1 MVLLSF
7 QLVLRVLPTLLV
19 VLKEGKK
26 QKGFSWPPVPAS
38 YEKLIMP
45 QAHPQLNRVYL
56 ALPYYNLPPLIWKTN
71 IGIPSSAYAMILKQE
86 QRYKWERKR
95 RLRWKKSTQYKLKQ
109 GYKQDDPEVDLLR
122 EPTGKFNYYALA
134 ITSEPEKT
142 TASEQVSM
150 SQMLSE
156 GMSRLSLENRQAS
169 ERKKGRHPPMV
180 ERWLLDKYDQDCH
193 KMSAQNFINPSQLIT
208 PPGTQIQLQLNKE
221 ELPEVA
227 MIALIRGK
235 STDSEKDTSVVKE
248 PADTIHIFPLSRAS
262 QVERA
267 VLYPITWAKLG
278 RPLSKAYLISWIW
291 KDSPTSPLT
300 LMRLFQQSAILA
312 FTADS
317 VKAVESSVDLVDLV
331 SSAYVDSFA
340 SSDHRL
346 RSVAHP
352 ASTESLKEHK
362 KLTLQSLFSSLSS
375 PSSLSELSHSL
386 SSPSASA
393 NKATTDLS
401 ASPSSL
407 AASPSPLNSG
417 KMSFPFPMVNLFHTL
432 AQALSDNKTFY
443 PARKRRSKQMMLLE
457 VRLIRPT
464 LKLPMP
470 LPRKQPDALG
480 TSSANLMKS
489 HETSNSFRAKV
500 LIYCTPARS
509 GSGLAIRR
517 DHHFSQYSFAQLREA
532 SRYATY
538 TFLWAR
544 SDLERKG
551 LKASQGRQQLSPFP
565 GEGRLVNSALR
576 RSDSGQL
583 RFDFFM
589 S

>member
-1 MVLLSF
+1 MWCPVVLVGIAMPPVFFILGVLLS
-7 QLVLRVLPTLLV
+7 
-19 VLKEGKK
+19 KEN
-26 QKGFSWPPVPAS
+26 
-38 YEKLIMP
+38 E
-45 QAHPQLNRVYL
+45 
-56 ALPYYNLPPLIWKTN
+56 
-71 IGIPSSAYAMILKQE
+71 QE

-235 STDSEKDTSVVKE
+235 STDSEKRHLSSKGTCGYDPYIPPVKSLPSGTSCLVSNNLGKAGSSTKLDWGQFLNQPLRFHWGQMLCHLPCSSCQTHKE
-248 PADTIHIFPLSRAS
+248 LGEAGLTTQWCYLSRLDSKLSAILLWHGY
-262 QVERA
+262 A
-267 VLYPITWAKLG
+267 VIRIT
-278 RPLSKAYLISWIW
+278 RC
-291 KDSPTSPLT
+291 PLT
-300 LMRLFQQSAILA
+300 NAQRMMTLTPLYKEESAILA

-352 ASTESLKEHK
+352 ASTES
-362 KLTLQSLFSSLSS
+362 
-375 PSSLSELSHSL
+375 
-386 SSPSASA
+386 
-393 NKATTDLS
+393 
-401 ASPSSL
+401 PSSL

-417 KMSFPFPMVNLFHTL
+417 KMSFPFPMGASIGTVQRARPKQANYLARPIAVASRAAYYETL
-432 AQALSDNKTFY
+432 ANGFSSLS
-443 PARKRRSKQMMLLE
+443 SKATSSFHE
-457 VRLIRPT
+457 HSIG
-464 LKLPMP
+464 KLGVA
-470 LPRKQPDALG
+470 RKQPDALG

-544 SDLERKG
+544 SDLERGKDSK
-551 LKASQGRQQLSPFP
+551 LRKAGSNCHHSRAK
-565 GEGRLVNSALR
+565 EGW
-576 RSDSGQL
+576 
-583 RFDFFM
+583 
-589 S
+589 